1 MATTRRNVM
10 NTMDTKTFAV
20 SEFLSQPLRLHIGGE
35 QIAASAGQTFETLDP
50 GTGKLLATVAGA
62 DSADVDAAV
71 KEARRAF
78 NKSDWATMPAKD
90 RAVN

>member
-1 MATTRRNVM
+1 M

-50 GTGKLLATVAGA
+50 GTG
-62 DSADVDAAV
+62 
-71 KEARRAF
+71 
-78 NKSDWATMPAKD
+78 
-90 RAVN
+90 